1 MPLTRI
7 FILTI
12 QFVITA
18 KSHEHVGRFA
28 LMSILSSTIP
38 IVYIQNTRTVIDYSG
53 KIIHTKKQGGRVGR
67 CSAEPD
73 TRRKPPEGA
82 APTADQMRSHLDL
95 DLMAT
100 PLWVPVRLSAAR
112 GREKVKESH
121 CQKKQKRLERVIAK
135 RNRGR
140 LKSTKAGESTRRNAE
155 PLPSRGKKGQCN
167 RGERRI

>member
-1 MPLTRI
+1 
-7 FILTI
+7 
-12 QFVITA
+12 
-18 KSHEHVGRFA
+18 
-28 LMSILSSTIP
+28 MSILSSTIP
-38 IVYIQNTRTVIDYSG
+38 FTYIQNTHTATDYSG

-112 GREKVKESH
+112 GRAKVRTEIAVFHAAEKRSDDQWYRH
-121 CQKKQKRLERVIAK
+121 SA
-135 RNRGR
+135 
-140 LKSTKAGESTRRNAE
+140 
-155 PLPSRGKKGQCN
+155 
-167 RGERRI
+167 

>member
-1 MPLTRI
+1 M
-7 FILTI
+7 
-12 QFVITA
+12 ITA

-100 PLWVPVRLSAAR
+100 PLWVPVKLSAAR
-112 GREKVKESH
+112 EGERF
-121 CQKKQKRLERVIAK
+121 ERVIAF
-135 RNRGR
+135 
-140 LKSTKAGESTRRNAE
+140 NANFHFNHTICDN
-155 PLPSRGKKGQCN
+155 G
-167 RGERRI
+167 